1 MPTTTPT
8 HVDRLELA
16 DKLAKEFDL
25 TFFGALSHIDA
36 GIVQSCKLARTEPG
50 ITPIDPERIG
60 PDDAD
65 LLAHCTQEW
74 AQCAATQLD
83 ERLDGAREDT
93 PEIVPFPAAYEWLSR
108 AQMRFITD
116 ALNDGAPVGEV
127 ARLTGTPREVCAL
140 AGGM

>member
-8 HVDRLELA
+8 YLDRLELA
-16 DKLAKEFDL
+16 DMLAEELDL
-25 TFFGALSHIDA
+25 TFFGALTHIDA

-50 ITPIDPERIG
+50 VTPIDPERIG
-60 PDDAD
+60 PDDVSVLTYCAR
-65 LLAHCTQEW
+65 EW
-74 AQCAATQLD
+74 AQSAATQLD
-83 ERLDGAREDT
+83 ERLNAACERT
-93 PEIVPFPAAYEWLSR
+93 PEIVPFPTAYEWLSR

-127 ARLTGTPREVCAL
+127 ARVTGTPREVCAL